1 MSFRCD
7 CANGNFS
14 DPFNKWSFWAGL
26 NEHKFTTFLTG
37 TLNNILRDGMFTLGS
52 ESKEAIVKLSMGSIT
67 YKLVLAFGMIS
78 ASSVVAQMDDKHE
91 GDGLA
96 VQQELSAPGPEGS
109 LAGILTLPAGDSVIP
124 DGTPVVLIVPGS
136 GPTDRDGNSP
146 LGISATPYALLAEA
160 LAESGIPSLRIDK
173 RGMFG
178 SADAVPDPNDVTITA
193 YGDDILA
200 WARAIRKQLPTAGGG
215 TRCVVPLGHS
225 EGGLVALAAIARLP
239 KPCGLILVSTP
250 GRPLGTVLR
259 DQLHANPANA
269 PILNEADEA
278 IMTLERGEQVDT
290 NALNPA
296 LQALFA
302 PEVQGFLIDAFSYDP
317 AILVMETRVPILV
330 IQGMRDLQVG
340 EADARRLA
348 DSAPDATL
356 SLLPDVNHVL
366 KAVSSDD
373 TAANLA
379 TYADPGLPI
388 AQDAVEAVSQFL
400 KQIDE

>member
-1 MSFRCD
+1 M
-7 CANGNFS
+7 
-14 DPFNKWSFWAGL
+14 
-26 NEHKFTTFLTG
+26 
-37 TLNNILRDGMFTLGS
+37 
-52 ESKEAIVKLSMGSIT
+52 KLSMSSVT
-67 YKLVLAFGMIS
+67 YLLVLAFSMIS
-78 ASSVVAQMDDKHE
+78 ASSVVAQTDDKNE

-96 VQQELSAPGPEGS
+96 VQQELSAPGPGGP
-109 LAGILTLPAGDSVIP
+109 LAGTLTLPASDSAIP

-146 LGISATPYALLAEA
+146 LGISAAPYALLAEA
-160 LAESGIPSLRIDK
+160 LAESGIPSVRIDK

-178 SADAVPDPNDVTITA
+178 SADAIPDPNDVTITA

-200 WARAIRKQLPTAGGG
+200 WARAIREQLPTTARG

-239 KPCGLILVSTP
+239 EPCGLILVSTP

-278 IMTLERGEQVDT
+278 IMSLERGEQVDT

-296 LQALFA
+296 LQPLFA

-317 AILVMETRVPILV
+317 AILAMETRVPILV
-330 IQGMRDLQVG
+330 VQGKRDLQVG
-340 EADARRLA
+340 EPDARRIA
-348 DSAPDATL
+348 EAAPESTL
-356 SLLPDVNHVL
+356 SLVPDVNHVL
-366 KAVSSDD
+366 KVVSSDD
-373 TAANLA
+373 AAANFA
-379 TYADPGLPI
+379 AYADPDLPI
-388 AQDAVEAVSQFL
+388 AQDVVAAVRQFL
-400 KQIDE
+400 EQIEE